1 MPPMVFPNVV
11 SQFFPP
17 TSQTTRGSYVRVLH
31 NISHP
36 LPPTI
41 GPSGHT
47 SLGPIGPALHPP
59 TSYWVH
65 HRHTN
70 IGNQYLSKEQYN
82 NPLYVP
88 YPGGVTNQL
97 AQPTYGPQTRFNQV
111 LPPFMGQNDPNYQ
124 KFGGFYDQPQY
135 IFGLTIVVLP
145 Y

>member
-1 MPPMVFPNVV
+1 MPAIVFPNVV

-17 TSQTTRGSYVRVLH
+17 TSQTTRGSYVHVLH

-36 LPPTI
+36 LPPTV

-70 IGNQYLSKEQYN
+70 IGNQYLMGEHYN
-82 NPLYVP
+82 NALYVP
-88 YPGGVTNQL
+88 YLRGVTNQWDQL
-97 AQPTYGPQTRFNQV
+97 TYGPYARLNQV
-111 LPPFMGQNDPNYQ
+111 
-124 KFGGFYDQPQY
+124 
-135 IFGLTIVVLP
+135 
-145 Y
+145 